1 MSKVAAQFRIPGRTG
16 ASCVKP
22 FKVRL
27 MRGRNESMRALE
39 LVKHCCCALNC
50 VTSTQKTKML
60 KNIQNWQMLDVFQT
74 LSTTQT
80 SIIPRECQNESG
92 VCDGLYPVVWTE
104 LILRG
109 SPGYICSIHFEGG
122 LGLTKLNP
130 LPSIFSFPQH
140 LRWNLRNVILSP
152 RRDVKSSERKHRR
165 PRGVRKC

>member
-74 LSTTQT
+74 LRTTQT
-80 SIIPRECQNESG
+80 SIVLRECQNESG
-92 VCDGLYPVVWTE
+92 VCDGLHPVVWTVTR
-104 LILRG
+104 LTR
-109 SPGYICSIHFEGG
+109 ICSIHFQGD
-122 LGLTKLNP
+122 LGPTKLNP
-130 LPSIFSFPQH
+130 VPSIFSFPQH
-140 LRWNLRNVILSP
+140 LRRNLRNVILTP
-152 RRDVKSSERKHRR
+152 RRDVESTERQHHR
-165 PRGVRKC
+165 P